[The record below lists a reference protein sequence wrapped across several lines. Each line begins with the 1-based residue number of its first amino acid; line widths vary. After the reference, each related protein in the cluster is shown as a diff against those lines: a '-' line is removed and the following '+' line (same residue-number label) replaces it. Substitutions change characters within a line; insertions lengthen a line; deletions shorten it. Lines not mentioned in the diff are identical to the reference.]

1 LMVGWKDAPALSRG
15 RVEAML
21 GDPQMRDVL
30 KLMNVERFDHL
41 ARMFRANP
49 DQARALAGE
58 GLYLTDDRP
67 LIEYFARLPP
77 QAPADLAGIKG
88 DLATIL
94 RP

>member
-1 LMVGWKDAPALSRG
+1 MVGWKDPPALSRG

-21 GDPQMRDVL
+21 SDPGMRDVL
-30 KLMNVERFDHL
+30 KLMHVERFDHL

-49 DQARALAGE
+49 KQARALAGE

-67 LIEYFARLPP
+67 LIEYFARLP
-77 QAPADLAGIKG
+77 QQSPANIADIKG
-88 DLATIL
+88 DIATIL